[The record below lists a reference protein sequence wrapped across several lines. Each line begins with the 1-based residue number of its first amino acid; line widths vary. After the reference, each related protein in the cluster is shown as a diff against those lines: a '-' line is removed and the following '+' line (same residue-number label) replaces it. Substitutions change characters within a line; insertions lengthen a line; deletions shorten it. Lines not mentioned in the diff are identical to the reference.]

1 MGGPDMAP
9 QTPQTFGAPGMNP
22 GAPLSPSPHT
32 LGAPRRSRGT
42 RRYFERLLARRAL
55 PLQLVCQRGHDA
67 GVLRL
72 EALEDGAGGRQR
84 IGATQRLQLL
94 AVRRQLQRSDVRAA
108 RLEAVRGRA
117 SCRERV

>member
-1 MGGPDMAP
+1 MGGHEMAP
-9 QTPQTFGAPGMNP
+9 QTPHTFGAPGMNPGAPLSPSPQTFGAPGMNP

-42 RRYFERLLARRAL
+42 PRYSERLLARRAL
-55 PLQLVCQRGHDA
+55 RPLQLVRQRGRDA

-84 IGATQRLQLL
+84 IGATQRLQL
-94 AVRRQLQRSDVRAA
+94 
-108 RLEAVRGRA
+108 
-117 SCRERV
+117 

>member
-1 MGGPDMAP
+1 MGGPDMA
-9 QTPQTFGAPGMNP
+9 PQTFGAPGMNP
-22 GAPLSPSPHT
+22 GAPLSPSSQT

-42 RRYFERLLARRAL
+42 PRYSERLLARRAL
-55 PLQLVCQRGHDA
+55 RRLQLVRQRGRDA

-94 AVRRQLQRSDVRAA
+94 AVRRQLQRSDVR
-108 RLEAVRGRA
+108 EIGRA